1 VQRHNWR
8 GEAAARRTDGSEV
21 PLQLNVSL
29 IHDDLDRILGA
40 VVILEDISAD
50 KALQEHLQRADRLAA
65 VGETTAGIAHEI
77 NNALVAIFGQT
88 QVRGPRNDAEVRAAL
103 ARIDGQ
109 ARRIADIVQ
118 GVLGFARPRPPS
130 PEPLD
135 LSAITKRT
143 VELVRH
149 DVERSN
155 IRLETKLDDSLP
167 LARADPQQVQQ
178 VLLNLF
184 RNAIQA
190 MAETESPWLRVE
202 VLGIDDR
209 LAVRVSDGGPGIPV
223 SVRDKIFDPFFST
236 KSEGSGLGLSVSFAI
251 ARAHGGDL
259 RVATEIG
266 RGTTFTLLL
275 PIGEVS
281 VDGHFER
288 ILLVDDEPE
297 VADALSA
304 MLAQEGAKIFRAES
318 GAEALPMLETESW
331 DAVFLDVRLPDLSGP
346 EVYERLRE
354 MRPEL
359 ARRVVFVTG
368 GLWRRDSRL
377 AAELPPQPILA
388 KPCTHDQVREVLRQL
403 KNQRSDL
410 T

>member
-1 VQRHNWR
+1 
-8 GEAAARRTDGSEV
+8 
-21 PLQLNVSL
+21 
-29 IHDDLDRILGA
+29 
-40 VVILEDISAD
+40 
-50 KALQEHLQRADRLAA
+50 
-65 VGETTAGIAHEI
+65 
-77 NNALVAIFGQT
+77 
-88 QVRGPRNDAEVRAAL
+88 
-103 ARIDGQ
+103 
-109 ARRIADIVQ
+109 
-118 GVLGFARPRPPS
+118 VLGFARPRPPS